1 MSPVFPPL
9 APAFLRGLSKVLDA
23 EAHMPWL
30 TCVGRFSL
38 ICSFWD
44 ELARRL
50 DDSIDDPGTDENG
63 RPRLGSYS
71 SVASIVQVISLAQSL
86 RRNHAIWHG
95 MQEGQG

>member
-1 MSPVFPPL
+1 MSPVFPRL

-23 EAHMPWL
+23 EAHMLWL

-38 ICSFWD
+38 IRSFWD

-63 RPRLGSYS
+63 RPRLGSYT

-86 RRNHAIWHG
+86 RRNHAI
-95 MQEGQG
+95 